1 MNELSIMDDLSLELL
16 DFALSVG
23 ALLLELTSTRNQKSN
38 NENLRYSASENI
50 IVQGV
55 EKIDPAAPV
64 EQNNLLAKDYILI
77 LLIKPFAINI

>member
-1 MNELSIMDDLSLELL
+1 MKI
-16 DFALSVG
+16 
-23 ALLLELTSTRNQKSN
+23 
-38 NENLRYSASENI
+38 LRYSAFENI

>member
-1 MNELSIMDDLSLELL
+1 MKI
-16 DFALSVG
+16 
-23 ALLLELTSTRNQKSN
+23 
-38 NENLRYSASENI
+38 LRYSASENI

-55 EKIDPAAPV
+55 EKTDPATPV

>member
-23 ALLLELTSTRNQKSN
+23 ALLQELTSTRNQKSN
-38 NENLRYSASENI
+38 NENFRYSASENI

-55 EKIDPAAPV
+55 EKIDPATPV